1 MSKEFTAA
9 EVAKNKSEDSMMVII
24 DGSVYDVA
32 SEFFFL
38 QVFFLALAFIH
49 QEFKRRGLGSKQFR
63 SAKLTTFRCDL

>member
-9 EVAKNKSEDSMMVII
+9 EVAKNKSEDSMMIII

-32 SEFFFL
+32 SEFFFPS
-38 QVFFLALAFIH
+38 FFLALAFLD
-49 QEFKRRGLGSKQFR
+49 QEFKRRGIGRKQFR